1 MHCPFCGANDTKVID
16 SRLVAE
22 GEQVRRRRECL
33 ACGERF
39 TTFETAELVLP
50 RLIKTDGSR
59 QPFDEEKLRA
69 GMQRALE
76 KRPVSVERLESSLV
90 HIKHKLRATGEREV
104 KSLVVGELVMAELQK
119 LDEVAYIRFASVYR
133 RFQDLNEFREEI
145 DRLAREPLAI
155 LDAHYMARALE
166 LARKGH
172 YTTHPNPRVGCVI
185 VRDGQIVGEGWHE
198 RAGEPHA
205 EVHALHAAGELARG
219 ATAYV
224 TLEPCSHHG
233 RTPPCADALV
243 NAGVARVVAAMQDPN
258 PEVAGRGLQRL
269 AQAGIAT
276 ESGVLEGE
284 ARKLNQGFLKR
295 MEHGL
300 PFVRVKLAMSLDGR
314 TAMESGESQW
324 ITGPAARSAVQ
335 RLRAQAS
342 VVLTGAD
349 TVLAD
354 NARLTV
360 RADELGLDADQT
372 ALVMSR
378 PPLRVL
384 VDGRLRVPLDAPFF
398 KAGPVLVATCV
409 AVEEQYAN
417 GPECLIVPGYDG
429 QVDLRQLLVEL
440 AHRGVN
446 EVLLELN
453 EEALAADL
461 DA

>member
-1 MHCPFCGANDTKVID
+1 MTGAAQQAV
-16 SRLVAE
+16 
-22 GEQVRRRRECL
+22 
-33 ACGERF
+33 
-39 TTFETAELVLP
+39 
-50 RLIKTDGSR
+50 
-59 QPFDEEKLRA
+59 
-69 GMQRALE
+69 
-76 KRPVSVERLESSLV
+76 
-90 HIKHKLRATGEREV
+90 
-104 KSLVVGELVMAELQK
+104 
-119 LDEVAYIRFASVYR
+119 
-133 RFQDLNEFREEI
+133 
-145 DRLAREPLAI
+145 

-166 LARKGH
+166 LARRGH
-172 YTTHPNPRVGCVI
+172 YSTHPNPRVGCVI
-185 VRDGQIVGEGWHE
+185 VRDGVVVGEGWHI

-205 EVHALHAAGELARG
+205 EVHALRAAADKARG

-276 ESGVLEGE
+276 QSGVLEGE
-284 ARKLNQGFLKR
+284 ARKLNEGFLKR

-360 RADELGLDADQT
+360 RADELGLDAEQT
-372 ALVMSR
+372 ALAMSR
-378 PPLRVL
+378 PALRVL

-398 KAGPVLVATCV
+398 RAGPALVATCM

-417 GPECLIVPGYDG
+417 GPECMIVAGEDG
-429 QVDLRQLLVEL
+429 QVDLHRLLLEL
-440 AHRGVN
+440 AARGVN
-446 EVLLELN
+446 EVLV
-453 EEALAADL
+453 EAGPRLAGAFARQGLVDEFQIFIAGKFLGSTARPLL
-461 DA
+461 DWPLAQMKDAPQLQITDIRAVGDDWRVIAVPAPQASV